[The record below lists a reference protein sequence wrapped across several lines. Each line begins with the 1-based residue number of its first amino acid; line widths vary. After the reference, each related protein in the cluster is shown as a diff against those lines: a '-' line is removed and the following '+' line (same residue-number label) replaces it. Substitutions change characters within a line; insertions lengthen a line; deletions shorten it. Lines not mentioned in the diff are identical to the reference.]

1 MARAVM
7 NRWQDAAPAPIVLL
21 LGKEDLLVSRALRR
35 IAEILRMEDP
45 GLEVHDIDAGDY
57 DKGSLALAAS
67 PSLFMEPKLLRVTN
81 LNGMSDDFL
90 DEAMAMVDDPF
101 DGATVVMH
109 HTQVTTRGKRLL
121 DAIRA
126 GKGSVIDCG
135 ELKNDSQW
143 LDFVAGE
150 FQDAGRQV
158 TDGARGLL
166 VKRFSN
172 SLGALAGAIAQLVS
186 DTTGPIDEQVVE
198 RYYEAHEQT
207 TAFQVADATLR
218 GDVSGALVLLRQALW
233 SGANPVPIVAA
244 FAYRVRVLAKVS
256 TGERLKL
263 APRSIDDARR
273 ELRRFD
279 EARIARAVRVVA
291 ETDLAVKGGSRSPEY
306 ALERMIRILGS

>member
-1 MARAVM
+1 MI
-7 NRWQDAAPAPIVLL
+7 RWQEAAPAPIVLL
-21 LGKEDLLVSRALRR
+21 LGKEDLLVSRAQRR

-45 GLEVHDIDAGDY
+45 GLEVHDIDAGAY

-67 PSLFMEPKLLRVTN
+67 PSLFMEPKLLRVGN
-81 LNGMSDDFL
+81 LGGMSDEFL
-90 DEAMAMVDDPF
+90 DEAMSMIADPF
-101 DGATVVMH
+101 EGATVVMH
-109 HTQVTTRGKRLL
+109 HTQATTRGKRLL
-121 DAIRA
+121 DAIKS
-126 GKGSVIDCG
+126 GKGAVIDCG
-135 ELKNDSQW
+135 ELKTETQMAQFAN
-143 LDFVAGE
+143 GE
-150 FQDAGRQV
+150 FADAGRQV

-186 DTTGPIDEQVVE
+186 DTTGPITEEVVE

-218 GDVSGALVLLRQALW
+218 GDVSGAVVALRKAFW
-233 SGANPVPIVAA
+233 SGAHPVPIVAA
-244 FAYRVRVLAKVS
+244 FAYRIRVMAKVS
-256 TGERLKL
+256 TGERVKL

-273 ELRRFD
+273 DLRRFD
-279 EARIARAVRVVA
+279 EARLARALRIVA